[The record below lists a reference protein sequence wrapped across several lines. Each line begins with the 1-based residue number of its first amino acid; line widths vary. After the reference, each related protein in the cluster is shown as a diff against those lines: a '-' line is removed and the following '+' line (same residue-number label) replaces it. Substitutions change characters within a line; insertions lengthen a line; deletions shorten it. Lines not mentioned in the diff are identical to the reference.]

1 MLCGAGCHRRV
12 NGIGSESWYWDLN
25 RLSYSNI
32 ALLKLETCKNIED
45 FPGD

>member
-1 MLCGAGCHRRV
+1 MLCGAGSHRRV
-12 NGIGSESWYWDLN
+12 NGIGSELWSFDLN

-32 ALLKLETCKNIED
+32 ALLKLETCENKGD